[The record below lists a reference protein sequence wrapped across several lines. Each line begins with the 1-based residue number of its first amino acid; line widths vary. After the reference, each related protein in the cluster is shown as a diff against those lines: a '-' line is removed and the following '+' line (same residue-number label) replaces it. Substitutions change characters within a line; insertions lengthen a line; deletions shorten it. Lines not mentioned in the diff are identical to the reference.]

1 MVAATLERTLSGLG
15 RAMTQWGPLPERDA
29 EAIQSQA
36 KTAGIGFVEQLILGK
51 KLKETEIDEFAATT
65 FCLTL
70 LDLAALD
77 AEQMPLKM
85 TNGNAID
92 IAEQARRECIRDLR
106 QSGLLKVRQG
116 VTSLEEVDACTNE

>member
-1 MVAATLERTLSGLG
+1 MVAAPLEGTLSGLG
-15 RAMTQWGPLPERDA
+15 RAMTLWGPLPGRDA

-51 KLKETEIDEFAATT
+51 KLKETAIEEFAATP

-77 AEQMPLKM
+77 AEQ
-85 TNGNAID
+85 
-92 IAEQARRECIRDLR
+92 ARRASVSATCGNRHC
-106 QSGLLKVRQG
+106 LKCGR
-116 VTSLEEVDACTNE
+116 A